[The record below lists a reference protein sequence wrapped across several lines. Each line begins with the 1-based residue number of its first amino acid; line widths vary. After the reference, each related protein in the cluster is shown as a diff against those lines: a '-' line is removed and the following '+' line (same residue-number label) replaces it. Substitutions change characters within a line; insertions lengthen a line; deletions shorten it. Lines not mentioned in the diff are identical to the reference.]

1 MDFPY
6 LFQHYEKKKTFQ
18 RSSQLFNIVKRILS
32 CLAFMWSEPKAVDI
46 DYSCLWIFPT
56 GCENQGR
63 FMVRRSGSNN
73 NSRTSQNQ
81 LLSDYWTNTC
91 QALECCAVLLLKGGG
106 EAMINIFQLVCES
119 VFWLTMHLCI
129 KRLDGSVFNKVERT
143 QRSLDKS
150 SCEVSGLHTFSSVGR
165 LGSSDPDET
174 RGPVKPNQ
182 PPSVTHPATLGAI
195 SSMLIWSPQTERGG
209 LWEVW
214 Q

>member
-6 LFQHYEKKKTFQ
+6 LFQHWTLFTTFQ
-18 RSSQLFNIVKRILS
+18 HCQKDSFLPRLHVVRAEGGRYRLFML
-32 CLAFMWSEPKAVDI
+32 MD
-46 DYSCLWIFPT
+46 FPT
-56 GCENQGR
+56 GCENEGR

-91 QALECCAVLLLKGGG
+91 QALKCCAVLLLKGGG

-143 QRSLDKS
+143 RRSLDKS
-150 SCEVSGLHTFSSVGR
+150 SCEVSGLHTFTSVGR
-165 LGSSDPDET
+165 LGSSDPDKT

>member
-1 MDFPY
+1 MKDVLWWGGLDQITTAEHLKISYY
-6 LFQHYEKKKTFQ
+6 LIIEQTRARH
-18 RSSQLFNIVKRILS
+18 
-32 CLAFMWSEPKAVDI
+32 
-46 DYSCLWIFPT
+46 
-56 GCENQGR
+56 
-63 FMVRRSGSNN
+63 SN
-73 NSRTSQNQ
+73 
-81 LLSDYWTNTC
+81 
-91 QALECCAVLLLKGGG
+91 AVLFYYWKGGG

-150 SCEVSGLHTFSSVGR
+150 SCEVSGLHTFTSVGR

-195 SSMLIWSPQTERGG
+195 SSILIWSPQTERGG